1 MSLRQPYRVPACAS
15 RLRLAALL
23 TLLLVVGP
31 TGGCA
36 VPVAVT
42 CPSCLRLDVAQP
54 LQLPPQTREVFLLVP
69 GLLGYGWEWNEVQVA
84 LAQRPQAAVLVY
96 DWDPW
101 VSVMVASE
109 RLQQHLKHLLKRRP
123 ASVQRLVVIGHSA
136 AGLLVLQAASRL
148 VVPAGLA
155 VEVLSVGAPLA
166 GNNYNIYAGADNLR
180 SPLPM
185 ALSGTFTRWPEP
197 APGVKL
203 SVYATGPSDPVMK
216 PRFGHDPGDPRALP
230 KAARLFRLP
239 HTLDH
244 NLALAVVVRSLLQP
258 ATSVG
263 TPGAAAARPA
273 APADSLP

>member
-1 MSLRQPYRVPACAS
+1 MSLRQPYRVPACMCG
-15 RLRLAALL
+15 LRLATLL
-23 TLLLVVGP
+23 ALLLVWGP

-36 VPVAVT
+36 VPVAAT

-123 ASVQRLVVIGHSA
+123 ASVRRLVVIGHSA

-155 VEVLSVGAPLA
+155 VEMLSVGAPLA
-166 GNNYNIYAGADNLR
+166 GNSYNLYAGADNLR

-185 ALSGTFTRWPEP
+185 ALAGTFTRWPEP

-203 SVYATGPSDPVMK
+203 SVYVTGPLDPVMK

-258 ATSVG
+258 ATSVA
-263 TPGAAAARPA
+263 TPAAAAARPA
-273 APADSLP
+273 ASADSLP